1 MTAAID
7 YIALDWGTSNVRAY
21 AIDGAGQIMDEAT
34 SDKGMGQLEPHQFEP
49 TLLNLTA
56 PWLSED
62 RVMPIFACGMVGARG
77 GWQEASYGQVPFDVH
92 RALKLTRV
100 KTHAPHIEV
109 QIVPGLCQQAPA
121 DVMRGEE
128 TQIFGLLEKYPDF
141 EGTIIL
147 PGTHS
152 KWAEIK
158 SGQVTGFKTY
168 MTGEMFNLL
177 SEQSVVRLS
186 VAEEGW
192 DDDAFLEGV
201 KDAMSAPQ
209 DFTHMVFGLRAQSLL
224 AGLTP
229 IEARA
234 KLSGLL
240 MGMEIKSGMDSFA
253 TGQVAIVGG
262 EKLMRIYRAAFEEF
276 DIDPL
281 CDVEENFTV
290 RGLNLVA
297 KAQKE
302 GVAS

>member
-1 MTAAID
+1 MSQQISF
-7 YIALDWGTSNVRAY
+7 IALDWGTSNVRAY
-21 AIDGAGQIMDEAT
+21 AIDAEGRIVDEVA
-34 SDKGMGQLEPHQFEP
+34 SDKGMGKLQPDEFEP
-49 TLLNLTA
+49 TLLDLIA
-56 PWLSED
+56 PWLSD
-62 RVMPIFACGMVGARG
+62 DGTLPIYACGMVGARG
-77 GWQEASYGQVPFDVH
+77 GWQEATYGQVPFDVH
-92 RALKLTRV
+92 RALKLTKVATSDPR
-100 KTHAPHIEV
+100 IEV
-109 QIVPGLCQQAPA
+109 QIVPGLCQSAPA

-152 KWAEIK
+152 KWAEIR
-158 SGQVTGFKTY
+158 SAQVTGFKTY

-177 SEQSVVRLS
+177 SQQSVVRLS
-186 VAEEGW
+186 VAEDGW
-192 DDDAFLEGV
+192 NEDAFLTGV
-201 KDAMSAPQ
+201 KEAMSAPQ
-209 DFTHMVFGLRAQSLL
+209 DFTHLVFGLRAKSLL

-229 IEARA
+229 VEGRA
-234 KLSGLL
+234 MLSGLL

-262 EKLMRIYRAAFEEF
+262 AKLMGIYQAAFEEF

-281 CDVEENFTV
+281 CDVDENFTV

-297 KAQKE
+297 KAQKK

>member
-7 YIALDWGTSNVRAY
+7 FIALDWGTSNVRAY
-21 AIDGAGQIMDEAT
+21 AIDAEGRIVGEVA
-34 SDKGMGQLEPHQFEP
+34 SDKGMGKLKPEEFEP
-49 TLLNLTA
+49 TLLDLIA
-56 PWLSED
+56 PWLSAEQ
-62 RVMPIFACGMVGARG
+62 VLPIYACGMVGARG
-77 GWQEASYGQVPFDVH
+77 GWQEATYGQVPFDVH
-92 RALKLTRV
+92 RALKLTKVTTSDPR
-100 KTHAPHIEV
+100 IEV
-109 QIVPGLCQQAPA
+109 QIVPGLCQSAPA

-128 TQIFGLLEKYPDF
+128 TQMFGLLEKYPDF

-158 SGQVTGFKTY
+158 SAQVTGFKTY

-177 SEQSVVRLS
+177 SQQSVVRLS

-192 DDDAFLEGV
+192 DDDAFLKGV
-201 KDAMSAPQ
+201 KDAMAAPQ
-209 DFTHMVFGLRAQSLL
+209 DFTNMVFGLRAKSLL
-224 AGLTP
+224 TGLTP
-229 IEARA
+229 VEARA
-234 KLSGLL
+234 MLSGLL

-262 EKLMRIYRAAFEEF
+262 VKLMGIYQAAFKEF
-276 DIDPL
+276 GIDPL
-281 CDVEENFTV
+281 CDVDENFTV